1 MMNIKQAII
10 PKDRKRRPGITLKP
24 THITIH
30 NTGCENVPADNFR
43 RSCLDPSQDKEV
55 SWHYTVDEKEII
67 QHIPD
72 NEVAWHAGDRTGNRC
87 SIGIEICERD
97 GAEEHAIELVR
108 HLMQKHNIPIDR
120 VVTHK
125 SWSGKQCPRLILG
138 HWSEFIIACNR
149 QETYKIEIMLND
161 KLKEVDAINQ
171 DGFNFVKL
179 RDLADAKIVI
189 DYDREH
195 NRPIVHVKG

>member
-1 MMNIKQAII
+1 MKIKQALI
-10 PKDRKRRPGITLKP
+10 PTGRKRRPGIVLKP

-72 NEVAWHAGDRTGNRC
+72 NEVAWHAGDKVGNRC
-87 SIGIEICERD
+87 SIGVEVCERS
-97 GAEEHAIELVR
+97 GAEEKAIELVKY
-108 HLMQKHNIPIDR
+108 LMQKYNIPIER

-125 SWSGKQCPRLILG
+125 SWSGKQCPRLILP
-138 HWSEFIIACNR
+138 HWTEFITKCA
-149 QETYKIEIMLND
+149 K
-161 KLKEVDAINQ
+161 VDATNIKILLNGVEKDVEAINK
-171 DGFNFVKL
+171 DGYNYVKL
-179 RDLADAKIVI
+179 RDLADSKIEI
-189 DYDREH
+189 GYDGI
-195 NRPIVHVKG
+195 PIVNVRG